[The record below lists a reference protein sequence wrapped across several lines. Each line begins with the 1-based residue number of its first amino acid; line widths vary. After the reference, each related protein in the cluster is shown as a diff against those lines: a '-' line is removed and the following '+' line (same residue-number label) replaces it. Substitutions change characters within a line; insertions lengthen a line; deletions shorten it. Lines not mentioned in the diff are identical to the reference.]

1 MSRGEAAQNCCSQ
14 RCSVHVCGPD
24 AGVCRA
30 GFIVPNATQKLRSE
44 DWESDELSWGYP
56 SKQKDF
62 QDSLNKEKY
71 KLKTTF
77 HLNIRLSKYSLSFRK
92 LAALHNHYKSSS

>member
-1 MSRGEAAQNCCSQ
+1 MSRGGVHRAAAASAILSTFVVQMQ
-14 RCSVHVCGPD
+14 VC
-24 AGVCRA
+24 AGQVASYPARHR
-30 GFIVPNATQKLRSE
+30 TSSE
-44 DWESDELSWGYP
+44 DWEADELSWGYP

-62 QDSLNKEKY
+62 KDSLNKEKY